1 VGGGDDRH
9 HVVVAGIAI
18 EQDPKGHAAQ
28 HRRSHATMAHVAV
41 RASIAAAVATL
52 VLVGG
57 ACSDD
62 DDATGPTDVTNA
74 ATTAGTAATSPT
86 STTASDLAP
95 LATGGAADPATT
107 GPTAPPPT
115 AGPADTGVP
124 GLDSE
129 DAFCS
134 AWSRFG
140 GSWQLLVQA
149 GAANDPAQV
158 ARLEV
163 IASTVV
169 QGAYDDVFGAWPAEL
184 ESEREVVADAY
195 FGAFQRRS
203 ADALTALQGAGATA
217 ADVAA
222 LADAWDAALAQYDPS
237 TTVDVAV
244 PPDLEPLVGQ
254 AAAAFSEAR
263 VPLPQDPSMEI
274 TAETP
279 STDAFLAT
287 ACPDEGWIVGQDIVE
302 DAG

>member
-1 VGGGDDRH
+1 
-9 HVVVAGIAI
+9 
-18 EQDPKGHAAQ
+18 
-28 HRRSHATMAHVAV
+28 MAHVAV
-41 RASIAAAVATL
+41 RASIAAALAAL

-62 DDATGPTDVTNA
+62 NDDATGPTGVTNA
-74 ATTAGTAATSPT
+74 VTSAGTEAPSQSPT
-86 STTASDLAP
+86 TVSDLAP
-95 LATGGAADPATT
+95 PATGGAADPATT

-169 QGAYDDVFGAWPAEL
+169 QGAYDDVFRAWPAEL

-217 ADVAA
+217 DDVAT
-222 LADAWDAALAQYDPS
+222 LADAWDAALAKYDPS

-244 PPDLEPLVGQ
+244 PSDLEPLVDQ

-287 ACPDEGWIVGQDIVE
+287 ACPDEGWIVGQDVVA